1 MNNEESSEML
11 AMFPRPI
18 RGPLAMA
25 EAADEASELM
35 RMMSMTRYSEMD
47 DEEIMREILESGA
60 PPTPAQGNPASRGV
74 SAQSMAAASDEFHR
88 RRTSR
93 RNGYILGKLMDIS
106 TAIDSA
112 YGDLLMLGEP
122 ASHADVQWS
131 RVLLGIG
138 TFLRQAGRLT
148 GAAYQAI
155 EARERYAY
163 HANEARRQGSALA

>member
-1 MNNEESSEML
+1 MS
-11 AMFPRPI
+11 AMFPRPL

-35 RMMSMTRYSEMD
+35 RMMSTTRYSEMG

-60 PPTPAQGNPASRGV
+60 PPAQGDPARRLLLGDS
-74 SAQSMAAASDEFHR
+74 AAAIEEFNR

-106 TAIDSA
+106 TEIDNA

-122 ASHADVQWS
+122 ATHAHVQWS
-131 RVLLGIG
+131 RVLQGIG
-138 TFLRQAGRLT
+138 TFLRQAGMLT

-155 EARERYAY
+155 EARERDAY
-163 HANEARRQGSALA
+163 HEREARRRAERSSCSWKRQ